1 LRDGLKNQ
9 PGIAFTVT
17 RQEGTTLIESRDGSV
32 SVSDD
37 GTEIE
42 GKDPLADFEKDTE
55 LTARQIHDMMFRDGA
70 GDILVFGELHQDG
83 LVNFS
88 THHKGLHGGIGLEQT
103 RPFVAWSDGL
113 HLDPGKTEDAAD
125 LHTQF
130 QAFLGG

>member
-1 LRDGLKNQ
+1 M
-9 PGIAFTVT
+9 
-17 RQEGTTLIESRDGSV
+17 
-32 SVSDD
+32 SDD

-42 GKDPLADFEKDTE
+42 GKNPLDDFEEDTQ
-55 LTARQIHDMMFRDGA
+55 LTARQLHDMMFREGA
-70 GDILVFGELHQDG
+70 GDILVFGELHGDG

-113 HLDPGKTEDAAD
+113 HLEPGKTEDAAD

-130 QAFLGG
+130 EAYLER